1 MNFFSI
7 LNKYSKSHVR
17 KTTCFLRDKELQSH
31 LNFESL
37 SSEKETIYLSISKL
51 HQSLKIL
58 ATIFS
63 SAKLAEGT
71 CSLPEWYIHI
81 LTVAA
86 GIEDHGNKMVKL
98 DRKIRL
104 NKSSKIKIDYL
115 FRCICL
121 LKQQRHHQSFQQN
134 PTQTHDWPVLFET
147 LNGTEEFL

>member
-1 MNFFSI
+1 MIFFSI
-7 LNKYSKSHVR
+7 LNKYSKPHVR

-63 SAKLAEGT
+63 SAKLAEDT
-71 CSLPEWYIHI
+71 CSLPERYIHI

-104 NKSSKIKIDYL
+104 NKSSKTKNRLSVQMYL
-115 FRCICL
+115 L
-121 LKQQRHHQSFQQN
+121 
-134 PTQTHDWPVLFET
+134 
-147 LNGTEEFL
+147 TEATKTSPIISTESHSDTRLASAI